1 MAEYIG
7 KYSTSGDVQ
16 TAVDN
21 GDLLKPYVALVGNEI
36 DWNSKYYNPIEH
48 YLTFE
53 ILGDGNIS
61 WGENGKNKTIY
72 YSLNG
77 GEWSSTTSVTIPV
90 VTGDVIQFKGDN
102 NTYGGSDY
110 FYTSFEKTTAQFKVC
125 GNIMSL
131 INSTDFSG
139 LTTLTQTL
147 TFLKLFK
154 GCTGLTDA
162 SNLVLPATTLAN
174 KCYQEMFKECTS
186 LTTAPILP
194 ATTLVSN
201 CYYQMFRDCT
211 SLTTA
216 PVLSATTLAQS
227 CYNGMFR
234 GCSKLNYI
242 KCLATD
248 ISATDC
254 TFQFTYGLQ
263 TTLGT
268 FVKAAGVNWPT
279 GNNGIPSR
287 WTVVEE

>member
-1 MAEYIG
+1 MY
-7 KYSTSGDVQ
+7 
-16 TAVDN
+16 N
-21 GDLLKPYVALVGNEI
+21 GNNEI
-36 DWNSKYYNPIEH
+36 TSVYLGSEEITKIYQGSTVVYQKGDIDYSKMP
-48 YLTFE
+48 LTFE

-61 WGENGKNKTIY
+61 WGEVGKNKTIY

-102 NTYGGSDY
+102 NTYAGSDY
-110 FYTSFEKTTAQFKVC
+110 FYTSFENTTAQFKVC

-174 KCYQEMFKECTS
+174 KCYQEMFKSCTSLTAAPALPATTLANSCYYQMFYGCSS
-186 LTTAPILP
+186 LTTAPDLP
-194 ATTLVSN
+194 ATTLV
-201 CYYQMFRDCT
+201 D
-211 SLTTA
+211 
-216 PVLSATTLAQS
+216 S
-227 CYNGMFR
+227 CYGGMFR
-234 GCSKLNYI
+234 ACSNLIYI

-248 ISATDC
+248 ISATNC
-254 TFQFTYGLQ
+254 TSQFTYSIR
-263 TTLGT
+263 TTGT
-268 FVKAAGVNWPT
+268 FVTPSTTNWTT
-279 GNNGIPSR
+279 GNNGIPTN
-287 WTVVEE
+287 WTRVNSD